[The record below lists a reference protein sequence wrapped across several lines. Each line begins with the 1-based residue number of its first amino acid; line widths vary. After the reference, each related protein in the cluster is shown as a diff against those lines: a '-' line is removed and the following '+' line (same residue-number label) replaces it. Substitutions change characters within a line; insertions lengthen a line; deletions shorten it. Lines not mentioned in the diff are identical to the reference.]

1 MAYLERYY
9 FTFNE
14 TQDKR
19 NPLVFNSYEVKIL
32 EKDGYTAA
40 EEIQAVEN
48 PVQINY
54 QNTSEL
60 ILDPFIGSEAT
71 LNLIATIDFQLQ
83 NLYTEDELRWLIE
96 IYRNSSVIWRGFIIP
111 DGCQESFTFAPYTIS
126 VNAVDTLGLLK
137 NLAYVQNDGN
147 FWLGKQSYIDVIY
160 NCLNRVAIPDINI
173 YTCVNIYEED
183 YPSTDID
190 DPLALTFVNA
200 ETYLKSDNINPLN
213 CDEVLKNVM
222 QVWTARIIQSEGDW
236 YIYRPNESVL
246 SESLIFRKYVNGV
259 YSTTVTKNLGQLLG
273 GESEGLILAPLFHT
287 NTDQMSMIARPFK
300 NNSIS
305 FKFGTNYNLDE
316 ELDNPDL
323 SGASQS
329 CGGDPIGPCEFV
341 TIPGW
346 TKTGT
351 MFAGLYPTGGVI
363 FYSDG
368 ATYPTLTNYYENDN
382 LIPVVLNPTY
392 GEKVKFIIDYKNPDP
407 LFGTDMNFVISLT
420 DGSTVW
426 YLQADGSWAITA
438 VEPGI
443 NYYQIRSAVGEGG
456 TETILSSIVPISGN
470 ITFRILAPSGTV
482 NNIVYTNISGF
493 VFQEPGDQVGEIH
506 TATQS
511 GNFTFVPETI
521 DVLNGDATNP
531 QYMGAMYQTDE
542 VTLTSNWWRK
552 YAAES
557 ALAVEFATY
566 KPLLRLAVEETERM
580 HQTPYV
586 KFDGSIFG
594 YFNPMSRFKINLLT
608 GFFIPL
614 QLSYDLQA
622 NKCRATLARM
632 NNDEFAQ
639 VYSLEPDYGATTKVL
654 VKGTP

>member
-32 EKDGYTAA
+32 EKDGYIAA

-60 ILDPFIGSEAT
+60 ILEPVIGSEAT
-71 LNLIATIDFQLQ
+71 LNLIATVDFQLE

-96 IYRNSSVIWRGFIIP
+96 IYRNGSVIWRGFIIP

-147 FWLGKQSYIDVIY
+147 FWLGKQSYINVIY
-160 NCLNRVAIPDINI
+160 NCLNRVEIPDINI

-183 YPSTDID
+183 YPSTDTD

-200 ETYLKSDNINPLN
+200 ETYLKSDNINPLS
-213 CDEVLKNVM
+213 CEEVLKNIM

-236 YIYRPNESVL
+236 YIYRANESVL
-246 SESLIFRKYVNGV
+246 SESLVFRKYVNGV

-287 NTDQMSMIARPFK
+287 NTDQLKMTARPFK

-305 FKFGTNYNLDE
+305 FKFGTNYNLNE

-323 SGASQS
+323 SGASQG
-329 CGGDPIGPCEFV
+329 CGGDPIGPCDTV

-351 MFAGLYPTGGVI
+351 MYAGLYPTGGVI
-363 FYSDG
+363 FYDDS
-368 ATYPTLTNYYENDN
+368 PVNITNYYENDN
-382 LIPVVLNPTY
+382 IFAIPFDFRLRLKI
-392 GEKVKFIIDYKNPDP
+392 GYKNPDP
-407 LFGTDMNFVISLT
+407 LFNSDMNFQIIWN
-420 DGSTVW
+420 DGIVDW
-426 YLQADGSWAITA
+426 HLQADGTWAFQLPYVNSYSVRSDIGESGSLTIESQPVLTA
-438 VEPGI
+438 
-443 NYYQIRSAVGEGG
+443 G
-456 TETILSSIVPISGN
+456 TIII
-470 ITFRILAPSGTV
+470 RILAPSTT
-482 NNIVYTNISGF
+482 NRNIVYTNIAAS
-493 VFQEPGDQVGEIH
+493 VFQDLGDQVGEIH

-511 GNFTFVPETI
+511 GNFSFVPDTI
-521 DVLNGDATNP
+521 DVLNGDATSQ
-531 QYMGAMYQTDE
+531 QYMGAMFQTDE

-552 YAAES
+552 YASES

-580 HQTPYV
+580 HQKPYI

-632 NNDEFAQ
+632 NNDEFEQ

>member
-32 EKDGYTAA
+32 EKDGYIAA

-60 ILDPFIGSEAT
+60 ILEPIIGSEAT
-71 LNLIATIDFQLQ
+71 LNLIATVDFQLE

-96 IYRNSSVIWRGFIIP
+96 IYRNGSIIWRGFIIP

-126 VNAVDTLGLLK
+126 INAVDTLGLLK

-160 NCLNRVAIPDINI
+160 NCLNRVEIPDINI

-183 YPSTDID
+183 YPSTDTD

-213 CDEVLKNVM
+213 CEDVIKNIM
-222 QVWTARIIQSEGDW
+222 HIWTARIIQSEGDW
-236 YIYRPNESVL
+236 YIYRANESVL
-246 SESLIFRKYVNGV
+246 SESLVFRKYVNGV
-259 YSTTVTKNLGQLLG
+259 YSTTVTKDLGQLLG

-287 NTDQMSMIARPFK
+287 NTDQMKMTSRPFK

-305 FKFGTNYNLDE
+305 FKYGQLTNI
-316 ELDNPDL
+316 LDNPTFE
-323 SGASQS
+323 GASTVDP
-329 CGGDPIGPCEFV
+329 GDPIGPRDDV
-341 TIPGW
+341 SIPEW
-346 TKTGT
+346 TKSGT
-351 MFAGLYPTGGVI
+351 VYNGLYPSGGII
-363 FYSDG
+363 FYKVTGFDN
-368 ATYPTLTNYYENDN
+368 ANYFENDRHFVITAN
-382 LIPVVLNPTY
+382 ALLKLELNYISIPENTTTDMIFGL
-392 GEKVKFIIDYKNPDP
+392 E
-407 LFGTDMNFVISLT
+407 LFDGTDT
-420 DGSTVW
+420 W
-426 YLQADGSWAITA
+426 YLQPQQDGVFQWKKD
-438 VEPGI
+438 VVLFEWF
-443 NYYQIRSAVGEGG
+443 QIRSNFG
-456 TETILSSIVPISGN
+456 TSSDFIVTAPTPLSGT
-470 ITFRILAPSGTV
+470 ITFKIYPPDNTSGD
-482 NNIVYTNISGF
+482 IVYTSISLR
-493 VFQEPGDQVGEIH
+493 QQIQDGDPIGEIH

-511 GNFTFVPETI
+511 GNYSFVPDTI
-521 DVLNGDATNP
+521 DVLNGDASSDL
-531 QYMGAMYQTDE
+531 YMGAMYQSDE
-542 VTLTSNWWRK
+542 ITLTSNWWRK
-552 YAAES
+552 YASES
-557 ALAVEFATY
+557 ALAETFATY

-580 HQTPYV
+580 HQKPYI

-639 VYSLEPDYGATTKVL
+639 VYSLEPDYGTTTKVL